1 MLGTS
6 PYGKVCGYRPGRRYF
21 GNFKRFW
28 IGNAQGNYFPT
39 LSGNK
44 AVYAMPLNYTENP
57 ILDYGAI
64 CLHMCEAHRNCTF
77 WSWKDMTNGNIFGGA
92 CELFNNQAIIDTR
105 LTYNWQHFIGGSCQ
119 SEAKR
124 DFFCEPNMYGRMMTL
139 TSLTQEPDLRKW
151 NDTMGPWHE
160 NRVGLWCGVLP
171 EVWAA
176 TWPNVVQM
184 VVFSVFGGTGTTLQ
198 LCWQGF
204 VGTTCACLNVFFMSL
219 VFPYG
224 AKAHEC
230 TAAEAA
236 AEECREGDLVYES
249 PGYAAWIGW
258 LDTLGVLFLFMMS
271 NSQINTIKFGMSWHF
286 YFMMDFID
294 PNDGRTLCP
303 ESELVFG
310 SMVCVTEYWF
320 VVLVTTVLGC
330 FFAALAT
337 FVPCPL
343 FNSRKAF
350 QDMISTMGTVSK
362 IWEEAVEYICGTS
375 RTAKR
380 FHLEAKIDAISQMN
394 LNVAANL
401 KAAWWESALLARFEP
416 RRQIMMQFQSNIA
429 DIVDIL
435 PAVKSCVLNEDFT
448 GKHEEF
454 VRPLHPQLQA
464 MVQEATALTELC
476 LSATYEK
483 QINAVM
489 KSAILQSKDH
499 IRKLQRKLV
508 FDYKNYCPKP
518 SDDLA
523 DDTIMVFS
531 VSFTARKAAD
541 LAQRVIEWNEEDTK
555 WRCWRG
561 DNVLLLVKGGWEGLC
576 NSWAPAKIFS
586 PDHLA
591 FATRNF
597 VGITIVF
604 FLAIR
609 MNGYVFKSYDPT
621 MPATLALLISQ
632 YQSTAFTNNLHR
644 LLGVLLGKVLPLLIL
659 SGLSIF
665 DCGSKMRSAAAFL
678 AIWLYVWVFMYM
690 YFTSQ
695 TWSLVGCLIAGFGVY
710 PLLTTCSTGL
720 NTDLFNN
727 RYCELGQITMALAV
741 QLLVDSLLKREGPE
755 AAAIGQLGMLLDR
768 IFLGYTPQGGGEKRK
783 SGLQAVL
790 GNDLEALQKA
800 LNEADACM
808 ARARSLVTEADPKS
822 RIAAGPQTPFKI
834 ALYRNSLDILQN
846 CMNNLTLF
854 LMASKTWAENES
866 VRDIEDE
873 AENPAMA
880 MDSEYPSSAG
890 PPSVLEVLTSS
901 ALVQAWE
908 EKLQNH
914 AQIIS
919 EALQVLVFL

>member
-1 MLGTS
+1 MLE
-6 PYGKVCGYRPGRRYF
+6 
-21 GNFKRFW
+21 
-28 IGNAQGNYFPT
+28 Q
-39 LSGNK
+39 
-44 AVYAMPLNYTENP
+44 
-57 ILDYGAI
+57 
-64 CLHMCEAHRNCTF
+64 
-77 WSWKDMTNGNIFGGA
+77 
-92 CELFNNQAIIDTR
+92 
-105 LTYNWQHFIGGSCQ
+105 
-119 SEAKR
+119 
-124 DFFCEPNMYGRMMTL
+124 
-139 TSLTQEPDLRKW
+139 
-151 NDTMGPWHE
+151 
-160 NRVGLWCGVLP
+160 
-171 EVWAA
+171 
-176 TWPNVVQM
+176 
-184 VVFSVFGGTGTTLQ
+184 
-198 LCWQGF
+198 
-204 VGTTCACLNVFFMSL
+204 
-219 VFPYG
+219 
-224 AKAHEC
+224 AHEC

-236 AEECREGDLVYES
+236 AEECIEGDLVYKS
-249 PGYAAWIGW
+249 PGYAQWIGW

-286 YFMMDFID
+286 YFMMEFID
-294 PNDGRTLCP
+294 PKNGRTLCP

-310 SMVCVTEYWF
+310 SMVCVTEPLVRISF
-320 VVLVTTVLGC
+320 PGGVRLPPKEEAKSSGMDVGGAGDDSARVLFCCTGDIRAVP
-330 FFAALAT
+330 ALQFEELQADRDGMKEAGRKT
-337 FVPCPL
+337 LHP
-343 FNSRKAF
+343 RKAF

-435 PAVKSCVLNEDFT
+435 PAVKSCVLNEDFS

-483 QINAVM
+483 QINEIM
-489 KSAILQSKDH
+489 KSAILQSKTH
-499 IRKLQRKLV
+499 IRKLQRILV
-508 FDYKNYCPKP
+508 KDYKNYCPKP

-523 DDTIMVFS
+523 DETIMVFS

-561 DNVLLLVKGGWEGLC
+561 DNVLLLVKGAWEGLR
-576 NSWAPAKIFS
+576 NTWAPGKIFS
-586 PDHLA
+586 YLSVPQQPGN
-591 FATRNF
+591 FA
-597 VGITIVF
+597 GITIVF

-609 MNGYVFKSYDPT
+609 MNGYVFTSYTPI

-710 PLLTTCSTGL
+710 PLLTTCTSGL
-720 NTDLFNN
+720 NTDLFNT

-755 AAAIGQLGMLLDR
+755 AAADARLDR
-768 IFLGYTPQGGGEKRK
+768 NDKENDVE
-783 SGLQAVL
+783 SQAVACLSFLSQGSEAFQTL
-790 GNDLEALQKA
+790 GLTIEPLPGWAKWFRTTLKTLGTHQQDWFMFWPHTSSPKLQHQALQKA
-800 LNEADACM
+800 LNEADTCM

-834 ALYRNSLDILQN
+834 ALYRDSLDILQN

-854 LMASKTWAENES
+854 LMASKTWAET
-866 VRDIEDE
+866 
-873 AENPAMA
+873 
-880 MDSEYPSSAG
+880 
-890 PPSVLEVLTSS
+890 L
-901 ALVQAWE
+901 
-908 EKLQNH
+908 
-914 AQIIS
+914 
-919 EALQVLVFL
+919 F